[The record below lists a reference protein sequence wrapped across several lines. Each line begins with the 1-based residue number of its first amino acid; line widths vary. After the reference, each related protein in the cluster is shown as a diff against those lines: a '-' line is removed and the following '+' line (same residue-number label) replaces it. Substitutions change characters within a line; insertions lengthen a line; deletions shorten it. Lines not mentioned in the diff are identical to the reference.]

1 VPYDVLRYN
10 VSRKPDLRAALWNAD
25 GSGKYSSYVMY
36 PNMEAMGQL
45 NSTEVNV
52 IWDYQ
57 RRTGA
62 RSVKFGAWSSNVGW
76 NPNYAACASDDVS
89 FAFTAQA
96 PFGISGIRPGATLSG
111 SGLYRCPGQKPAN
124 TICGIYAADFNTTAG
139 IAPGCTATSILE
151 APGGVVG
158 TLVK

>member
-10 VSRKPDLRAALWNAD
+10 TARRANLRAALWNAD
-25 GSGKYSSYVMY
+25 GSGRYSSYVMY
-36 PNMEAMGQL
+36 PNIEAMGQL
-45 NSTEVNV
+45 NSTDVNV

-76 NPNYAACASDDVS
+76 NPNSAACAADDVP
-89 FAFTAQA
+89 FTFTAQA

-111 SGLYRCPGQKPAN
+111 AGLYRCPGQKPAN
-124 TICGIYAADFNTTAG
+124 TLCGIWAADFTNTGLTPA
-139 IAPGCTATSILE
+139 CTATSILE
-151 APGGVVG
+151 APSGVVG